1 MTYSYYYCK
10 PMLYKYQFD
19 SDQIL
24 EDLDSIV
31 AEAERQRT
39 EIAKKVLPHPHG
51 HYDRQSFSLDKK
63 LPSLRCAPQ
72 THRHSLRHR
81 IPIPCHLHPRCHWIT
96 KPSATLPTSWPT
108 NGAATPSPLALAAT
122 DQ

>member
-31 AEAERQRT
+31 AEAERQQIEP
-39 EIAKKVLPHPHG
+39 EIEVEDADWTCERDGEPV
-51 HYDRQSFSLDKK
+51 
-63 LPSLRCAPQ
+63 
-72 THRHSLRHR
+72 
-81 IPIPCHLHPRCHWIT
+81 
-96 KPSATLPTSWPT
+96 
-108 NGAATPSPLALAAT
+108 
-122 DQ
+122 

>member
-31 AEAERQRT
+31 AEAERQQIEP
-39 EIAKKVLPHPHG
+39 EIEVEDADWTYERAGEPV
-51 HYDRQSFSLDKK
+51 
-63 LPSLRCAPQ
+63 
-72 THRHSLRHR
+72 
-81 IPIPCHLHPRCHWIT
+81 
-96 KPSATLPTSWPT
+96 
-108 NGAATPSPLALAAT
+108 
-122 DQ
+122 